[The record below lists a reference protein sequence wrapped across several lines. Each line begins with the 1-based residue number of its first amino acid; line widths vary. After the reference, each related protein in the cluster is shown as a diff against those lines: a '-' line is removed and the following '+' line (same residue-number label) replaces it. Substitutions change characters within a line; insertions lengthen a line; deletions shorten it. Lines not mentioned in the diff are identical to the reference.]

1 MKKQDTDKLKGKLIC
16 RNPPSRASSMSA
28 MKINDSF
35 DTDV

>member
-1 MKKQDTDKLKGKLIC
+1 MKKQVTDKLKGKLIC
-16 RNPPSRASSMSA
+16 RNPRSGASSLSA